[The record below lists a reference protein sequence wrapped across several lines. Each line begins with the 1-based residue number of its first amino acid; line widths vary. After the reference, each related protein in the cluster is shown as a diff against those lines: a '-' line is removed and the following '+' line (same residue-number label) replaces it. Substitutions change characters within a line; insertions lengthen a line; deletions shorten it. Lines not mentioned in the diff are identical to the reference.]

1 MAKARIRVQTTGC
14 AFSCPKNNQLFL
26 MHDHE
31 KQKRGIK
38 KRFLALKRE
47 RNGVFRLTNEEVITQ
62 NLST

>member
-1 MAKARIRVQTTGC
+1 
-14 AFSCPKNNQLFL
+14 

-38 KRFLALKRE
+38 NGFLFLKRE
-47 RNGVFRLTNEEVITQ
+47 RNGVLRLINEEVITQ

>member
-1 MAKARIRVQTTGC
+1 
-14 AFSCPKNNQLFL
+14 

-38 KRFLALKRE
+38 KRFLALERE
-47 RNGVFRLTNEEVITQ
+47 RSGVFKLINEEVITQ

>member
-1 MAKARIRVQTTGC
+1 
-14 AFSCPKNNQLFL
+14 
-26 MHDHE
+26 MHDHK

-47 RNGVFRLTNEEVITQ
+47 RNGVLRLTNEEVITQ

>member
-1 MAKARIRVQTTGC
+1 
-14 AFSCPKNNQLFL
+14 

-31 KQKRGIK
+31 KQKTGIK

-47 RNGVFRLTNEEVITQ
+47 RNGVFRQTNEEVITQ

>member
-1 MAKARIRVQTTGC
+1 
-14 AFSCPKNNQLFL
+14 

-31 KQKRGIK
+31 KQKRVIK

-47 RNGVFRLTNEEVITQ
+47 RNGVFKLINEEVITQ